1 MKTHLC
7 GLLLSLCLMAC
18 GAPGRP
24 SGLPDPEYQQ
34 PQVEPWP
41 PASAAVP
48 TAAPPTAEPADEP
61 ADERAKVGIEPA
73 PEAPAGLPQNAGGSG
88 ATLPAGTP

>member
-1 MKTHLC
+1 MKT
-7 GLLLSLCLMAC
+7 SLCLLVVGLCSASC

-24 SGLPDPEYQQ
+24 NGLPPPEYEV
-34 PQVEPWP
+34 PQVAPWQP
-41 PASAAVP
+41 VS
-48 TAAPPTAEPADEP
+48 AAPPQAQAPPEPAAEG
-61 ADERAKVGIEPA
+61 VEPA